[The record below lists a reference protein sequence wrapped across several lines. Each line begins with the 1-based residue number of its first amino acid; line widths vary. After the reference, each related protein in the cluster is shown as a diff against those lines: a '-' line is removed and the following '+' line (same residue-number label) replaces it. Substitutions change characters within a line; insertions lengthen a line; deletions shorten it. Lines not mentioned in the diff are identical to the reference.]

1 MLLRLS
7 VFYNPDAAGRRAP
20 VEDDKFPDT
29 AESSEW
35 LRAYARDTLRQRFRQ
50 RAIYLKFVGPVEH
63 LIVSEEE
70 VSDED

>member
-1 MLLRLS
+1 MKS
-7 VFYNPDAAGRRAP
+7 VYVVNRENSKSAVR
-20 VEDDKFPDT
+20 FP
-29 AESSEW
+29 EMPI
-35 LRAYARDTLRQRFRQ
+35 LMPPFRQ